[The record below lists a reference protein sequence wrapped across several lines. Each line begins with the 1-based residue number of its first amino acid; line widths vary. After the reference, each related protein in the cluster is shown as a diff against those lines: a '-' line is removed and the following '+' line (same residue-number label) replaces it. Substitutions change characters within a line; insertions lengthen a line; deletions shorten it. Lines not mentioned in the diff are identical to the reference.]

1 MEKLIPPDTLRPYF
15 RMAETIAKTSP
26 CSRRQYGAL
35 IAYENNQHYDAT
47 TFAVAGTN
55 SRVGKCCN
63 DICARDRLNT
73 RHGQRV
79 EVGGEIH
86 AETACLIE
94 NGKKQ
99 KDVNS
104 YFLLVGFAGD
114 KELYDRDVWPCH
126 SCAMQIK
133 YAGWN
138 YIHIKDKE
146 KNIYSISLA
155 HIIEEREAEWE
166 SEVDV

>member
-1 MEKLIPPDTLRPYF
+1 METLPEKIIQPSLLTPYF
-15 RMAETIAKTSP
+15 KVAESWAKTSP
-26 CSRRQYGAL
+26 CTRRQYGAL
-35 IAYENNQHYDAT
+35 IAYDDSITYQ
-47 TFAVAGTN
+47 AGTN
-55 SRVGKCCN
+55 SRVGKCCG

-86 AETACLIE
+86 AETACLIT
-94 NGKKQ
+94 NGKK
-99 KDVNS
+99 KVGVNS
-104 YFLLVGFAGD
+104 YFLLVGFAGH

-138 YIHIKDKE
+138 YIHIRDKE
-146 KNIYSISLA
+146 KNIYAISLA

-166 SEVDV
+166 TEVDV